1 MHKKTCISSSLNVQ
15 LCYTAHNL
23 FLLSNYSLICKSE
36 ERTMTHGRF
45 ICLFCKNRHRT
56 YSYRKF
62 LSHLNIQGI
71 QDPFNKFP
79 LHSCKVKA
87 ISLYFWFCFLLL
99 FIQFHCHKK
108 CKNGSKQNEL
118 EHKNKPSFCSLL
130 VRKACKKKETTLAG
144 FHDIITHS
152 NIILL
157 PIVCTYERLQ
167 KLCTLHNIRT

>member
-1 MHKKTCISSSLNVQ
+1 M
-15 LCYTAHNL
+15 Y
-23 FLLSNYSLICKSE
+23 NYVTLHITFFFCQTTVYFCKSE
-36 ERTMTHGRF
+36 ERTMAHGRF
-45 ICLFCKNRHRT
+45 VCLFCKNSHRT

-130 VRKACKKKETTLAG
+130 VRKAWKKRRLLWLG
-144 FHDIITHS
+144 FMI
-152 NIILL
+152 
-157 PIVCTYERLQ
+157 
-167 KLCTLHNIRT
+167 

>member
-1 MHKKTCISSSLNVQ
+1 MYNYVTLHITFFFCQTTVYFVSLRKGPWLMAGSSV
-15 LCYTAHNL
+15 Y
-23 FLLSNYSLICKSE
+23 FV
-36 ERTMTHGRF
+36 
-45 ICLFCKNRHRT
+45 KNSHRT

-118 EHKNKPSFCSLL
+118 EDENKPSFCSLL
-130 VRKACKKKETTLAG
+130 VRKACKRRRLLWLG
-144 FHDIITHS
+144 FMI
-152 NIILL
+152 
-157 PIVCTYERLQ
+157 
-167 KLCTLHNIRT
+167 

>member
-1 MHKKTCISSSLNVQ
+1 M
-15 LCYTAHNL
+15 
-23 FLLSNYSLICKSE
+23 SNYSVFCKSE
-36 ERTMTHGRF
+36 ERTMAHGRF
-45 ICLFCKNRHRT
+45 ICLFCKNSHRT

-108 CKNGSKQNEL
+108 MQKWLKAEWTGAQKQTLFLFTSCKKGLQ
-118 EHKNKPSFCSLL
+118 
-130 VRKACKKKETTLAG
+130 KKETTLAG

-157 PIVCTYERLQ
+157 PIVCTYKRLQ
-167 KLCTLHNIRT
+167 KLCTLHNIRI

>member
-1 MHKKTCISSSLNVQ
+1 
-15 LCYTAHNL
+15 
-23 FLLSNYSLICKSE
+23 
-36 ERTMTHGRF
+36 MTHGRF

-130 VRKACKKKETTLAG
+130 VRKACKKRSQTTLAG

>member
-1 MHKKTCISSSLNVQ
+1 M
-15 LCYTAHNL
+15 
-23 FLLSNYSLICKSE
+23 SNYSLICKSE

-130 VRKACKKKETTLAG
+130 VRKACKKKGDYFGWVSWYNNSFKHYPPSNCLHIRE
-144 FHDIITHS
+144 ITKIMH
-152 NIILL
+152 I
-157 PIVCTYERLQ
+157 T
-167 KLCTLHNIRT
+167 